1 MLVSRHVTETNRVH
15 ETKKSSLCPCPHLTV
30 IPAAI
35 PERIKRWRALL
46 VLETKRLKLGALLT
60 ELNQTSLRIP
70 QDCYPGRLEVQ
81 EKETPLASQIKVA
94 AKRCDQECRVII
106 AVLRYQDNSVV

>member
-1 MLVSRHVTETNRVH
+1 MKQRR
-15 ETKKSSLCPCPHLTV
+15 SSLCPCPHLTI

-46 VLETKRLKLGALLT
+46 VLETKRLKFGALLT

-70 QDCYPGRLEVQ
+70 QDCYPGRLEIQ
-81 EKETPLASQIKVA
+81 EKKETPPRFS
-94 AKRCDQECRVII
+94 DQGHRETLRSGVSRNRNI
-106 AVLRYQDNSVV
+106 AVLRYRDNSMV

>member
-1 MLVSRHVTETNRVH
+1 MSMKQIVSVKQRR
-15 ETKKSSLCPCPHLTV
+15 SSLCPCPHLTV

-46 VLETKRLKLGALLT
+46 VLETKRLKFGALLT

-70 QDCYPGRLEVQ
+70 QDRYPGRLEVQ
-81 EKETPLASQIKVA
+81 EKKDTPSLLRSTSLRNVA
-94 AKRCDQECRVII
+94 IR
-106 AVLRYQDNSVV
+106 SVA

>member
-1 MLVSRHVTETNRVH
+1 MSVKQIVSMKQRR
-15 ETKKSSLCPCPHLTV
+15 SSLCPCPHLTV

-46 VLETKRLKLGALLT
+46 VLETKRLKFGALLI

-81 EKETPLASQIKVA
+81 EKETPLASQINVTGNVA
-94 AKRCDQECRVII
+94 IKGCHVILQFLDI
-106 AVLRYQDNSVV
+106 EIIPWCKQKTW

>member
-1 MLVSRHVTETNRVH
+1 MSLRQIVSMKQRR
-15 ETKKSSLCPCPHLTV
+15 SSLCPSPHLTI

-46 VLETKRLKLGALLT
+46 VLETKRLKFGALLT

-70 QDCYPGRLEVQ
+70 RDCYTRRLEVQ
-81 EKETPLASQIKVA
+81 EKKRHPLASQINVT
-94 AKRCDQECRVII
+94 AKRCDQECRVIVI
-106 AVLRYQDNSVV
+106 LQF